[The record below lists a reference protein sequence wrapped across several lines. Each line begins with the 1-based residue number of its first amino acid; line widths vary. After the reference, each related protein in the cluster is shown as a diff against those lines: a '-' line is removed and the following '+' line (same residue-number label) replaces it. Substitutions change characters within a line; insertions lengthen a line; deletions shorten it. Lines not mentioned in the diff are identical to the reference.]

1 MKNKLL
7 IELIVPDIDE
17 KFNLFI
23 PINKKIGNVV
33 VLLNKSVFELTN
45 GAFVGSKFTCL
56 YNKNTGEKYA
66 INDLVRNTDI
76 RHGTSLIL
84 M

>member
-33 VLLNKSVFELTN
+33 CLLNKSVFELTN
-45 GAFVGSKFTCL
+45 GAFVGSKITCL
-56 YNKNTGEKYA
+56 YNKNTGEKYSV
-66 INDLVRNTDI
+66 NDLVRNTDI